1 MKFKFNC
8 MSRILTGNTRLER
21 YFARDWIYQVEKERD
36 SVLGKQDD
44 QRRHRGRD
52 AGSEG
57 Q

>member
-1 MKFKFNC
+1 M
-8 MSRILTGNTRLER
+8 
-21 YFARDWIYQVEKERD
+21 EKERD

-57 Q
+57 QGRKVLSKIEGILIHKKRIKIN